1 MIQWHFDANDK
12 ICFLVFGCFLRDP
25 RYICVFLTQFQSFSF
40 SFAVNHDMHLWLRE
54 CCIFDIVNVKPSLSN
69 CIGVPLVRVL
79 KEKRV
84 KEKEKQVGWSFFH
97 WPIAP
102 QKSAHRKKIYLRVHK
117 TVRAG
122 ATKTEPFSL
131 LSANNTTME
140 ISISNRTYYN
150 LIQFNSKLILYVMVH
165 AQIKHL
171 LFITYSLDMYSI
183 YCRFNKWWNCLKIVL
198 QICKFTY
205 STVDNQIK
213 NIFW

>member
-140 ISISNRTYYN
+140 ISNRTFYTWSH
-150 LIQFNSKLILYVMVH
+150 FNSKFILHVRHNMAKRQHEYCFETSRK
-165 AQIKHL
+165 AKIKHL
-171 LFITYSLDMYSI
+171 LLITYNLDI
-183 YCRFNKWWNCLKIVL
+183 QPIL
-198 QICKFTY
+198 
-205 STVDNQIK
+205 
-213 NIFW
+213 